1 MPRAA
6 SRLKTNINQKKSAPT
21 SRSPSRRSRS
31 KRGQNTFWIKIKQ
44 LILSYLQY
52 LPTLILGLVFTGG
65 VYLVL
70 TYVDPD
76 KIKHFILPNTY
87 LPLLILFFLA
97 ALFIFSFVWLN
108 SRRGLIT
115 ALGLSLIL
123 FFKLQQFILTP
134 TIIALIIAPLLMI
147 ELIFSLLSKLKT

>member
-6 SRLKTNINQKKSAPT
+6 SRLKSKTNQKKSVSVT
-21 SRSPSRRSRS
+21 RSSSGRSRS
-31 KRGQNTFWIKIKQ
+31 KRGQNNVWLKIKQ
-44 LILSYLQY
+44 LILSYLHY
-52 LPTLILGLVFTGG
+52 LPTLILGILFSGA

-70 TYVDPD
+70 TYIDPD

-97 ALFIFSFVWLN
+97 ALFIFSFFWLN

-115 ALGLSLIL
+115 ALALSLIL
-123 FFKLQQFILTP
+123 FFKLQQFIFNP
-134 TIIALIIAPLLMI
+134 TIIALIIAPLLVI
-147 ELIFSLLSKLKT
+147 EMIFSLLSKLKS